1 MATTQDKGSQG
12 DVTAAVREES
22 DERIQSRQDEEEKV
36 IIAAWY
42 SMCVALQQQSLNEGS
57 TSSSQAQSF
66 LAQQRLSTQARRSL
80 GLTPRILPR

>member
-1 MATTQDKGSQG
+1 MATTQDKNPQC
-12 DVTAAVREES
+12 VTTAVREES
-22 DERIQSRQDEEEKV
+22 DERIQSRQDEEV

-42 SMCVALQQQSLNEGS
+42 SMSLTEGS

>member
-1 MATTQDKGSQG
+1 MATTPDKNPQC
-12 DVTAAVREES
+12 VTAAVREES

-42 SMCVALQQQSLNEGS
+42 SMSLTEGS